1 MTISQITVQ
10 ECGCIALTPEM
21 ASALKAG
28 PGSVLQATTM
38 LDGAIRI
45 ERVSPPIE
53 QTDLPAAGTTCPR

>member
-1 MTISQITVQ
+1 MTISQIAVQ

-21 ASALKAG
+21 ATALKAG

-38 LDGAIRI
+38 PDGTIRI

-53 QTDLPAAGTTCPR
+53 GTDLPIAGTVCPR